1 MKFLIISLLV
11 MFSQF
16 SETHSK
22 SKLEKKLND
31 LKKQTVEIHNNIIS
45 NNKELKI
52 IKLDIDRNRQKQI
65 IYLKYIKDKEV
76 LGKRLF
82 FLLQEKL
89 YVSEISRILK
99 GMQSSSDYSVSKQI
113 IRGFF
118 FNQVKVGIDNYF
130 QSFENLKIVNQ
141 DLENKLYSY
150 KEKKKKLN
158 TELQN
163 LEKKILQVSL
173 LQKKFIA
180 NPEAKKREKKVKK
193 SAKNINELV
202 KGVKVPKLKKT
213 KSMTTRFQMPL
224 QASIV
229 SEFGQNKA
237 DKIFKNGVIFEVSE
251 DSFVASPFDGIIV
264 FANKFKS
271 YGNLV
276 IIENDSGYFCIL
288 AGMDN
293 IIISSGNKVFK
304 GEPIARISKKFKNKL
319 YFELRKNGKIINPK
333 SKVEIL

>member
-11 MFSQF
+11 MLSQF

-65 IYLKYIKDKEV
+65 IYLRYIKDKEV

-130 QSFENLKIVNQ
+130 QSFENLKVVNQ

-158 TELQN
+158 TELKN

-202 KGVKVPKLKKT
+202 KGVKVPKLKKK
-213 KSMTTRFQMPL
+213 KSITTRFQMPL

-276 IIENDSGYFCIL
+276 IIENDNGYFCIL

-304 GEPIARISKKFKNKL
+304 GEPIARISKKLKNKL

>member
-11 MFSQF
+11 MLSQF
-16 SETHSK
+16 SETNSK

-65 IYLKYIKDKEV
+65 IYLRYIKDKEV
-76 LGKRLF
+76 LGTRLF

-89 YVSEISRILK
+89 YVSEISRLLK

-118 FNQVKVGIDNYF
+118 FNQVKVGIENYF
-130 QSFENLKIVNQ
+130 QSFENLKVVNQ
-141 DLENKLYSY
+141 DLGNKLYSY

-158 TELQN
+158 TELKN

-202 KGVKVPKLKKT
+202 KGVKVPKLNKK
-213 KSMTTRFQMPL
+213 KKNTTRFQMPL

-276 IIENDSGYFCIL
+276 IIENDNGYFCIL

-304 GEPIARISKKFKNKL
+304 GEPIARVSKKLKNKL

>member
-1 MKFLIISLLV
+1 MKSLIILFLII
-11 MFSQF
+11 FSSF
-16 SETHSK
+16 SEANSK

-31 LKKQTVEIHNNIIS
+31 LKKQTVEIHNNILS

-52 IKLDIDRNRQKQI
+52 IKLDIDRNKQKQI
-65 IYLKYIKDKEV
+65 IYLRYIKDKEV

-89 YVSEISRILK
+89 YVSEISRFLK
-99 GMQSSSDYSVSKQI
+99 GIQSSSDYSVSKQI

-118 FNQVKVGIDNYF
+118 YNQVKIGIDNYF
-130 QSFENLKIVNQ
+130 QSFENLKMVNQ
-141 DLENKLYSY
+141 DLENKLLSY
-150 KEKKKKLN
+150 KEKKKKLSK
-158 TELQN
+158 ELKS

-180 NPEAKKREKKVKK
+180 NPEAKKREKKVKR

-202 KGVKVPKLKKT
+202 KGVKVPKFKK
-213 KSMTTRFQMPL
+213 KKRITTGFQMPL
-224 QASIV
+224 QTSIV
-229 SEFGQNKA
+229 SEFGQNKT
-237 DKIFKNGVIFEVSE
+237 DKIFKNGVIFEISE

-271 YGNLV
+271 YGNLI
-276 IIENDSGYFCIL
+276 IIENDNGYFCIL

-304 GEPIARISKKFKNKL
+304 GEPIARVKKKLKNKL

>member
-11 MFSQF
+11 MLSQF

-65 IYLKYIKDKEV
+65 IYLRYIKDKEV
-76 LGKRLF
+76 LGTRLF

-89 YVSEISRILK
+89 YVSEISRLLK

-118 FNQVKVGIDNYF
+118 FNQVKVGIENYF
-130 QSFENLKIVNQ
+130 QSFENLKVVNQ
-141 DLENKLYSY
+141 DLGNKLYSY

-158 TELQN
+158 TELKN
-163 LEKKILQVSL
+163 LENKILQVSL

-202 KGVKVPKLKKT
+202 KGVKVPKLNKK
-213 KSMTTRFQMPL
+213 KKITTRFQMPL

-264 FANKFKS
+264 FANRFKS

-276 IIENDSGYFCIL
+276 IIENDNGYFCIL

-304 GEPIARISKKFKNKL
+304 GEPIARISKKLKNKL

>member
-1 MKFLIISLLV
+1 MKFLIISFLIML
-11 MFSQF
+11 SQF
-16 SETHSK
+16 SETYSK
-22 SKLEKKLND
+22 SKLEKKLNN
-31 LKKQTVEIHNNIIS
+31 LKKQTVELHNNIIS
-45 NNKELKI
+45 NNKELKF

-65 IYLKYIKDKEV
+65 IYLRYIKDKEV

-82 FLLQEKL
+82 FLQQEKL
-89 YVSEISRILK
+89 YVSEISRLLK

-130 QSFENLKIVNQ
+130 QSFENLKVVNQ

-202 KGVKVPKLKKT
+202 KGVKVPKLKK
-213 KSMTTRFQMPL
+213 KKKIITRFQMPL

-264 FANKFKS
+264 YANKFKS

-276 IIENDSGYFCIL
+276 IVENDNGYFCIL

-304 GEPIARISKKFKNKL
+304 GEPNARISKKLKNKL
-319 YFELRKNGKIINPK
+319 YFELKKNGKIINPK

>member
-11 MFSQF
+11 MLSQF

-65 IYLKYIKDKEV
+65 IYLRYIKDKEV
-76 LGKRLF
+76 LGTRLF

-89 YVSEISRILK
+89 YVSEISRLLK
-99 GMQSSSDYSVSKQI
+99 GLQSSSDYSVSKQI

-130 QSFENLKIVNQ
+130 QSFENLKVVNQ

-158 TELQN
+158 TELKN
-163 LEKKILQVSL
+163 LENKILQVSL

-202 KGVKVPKLKKT
+202 KGVKVPKLNKK
-213 KSMTTRFQMPL
+213 KNITTRFQMPL

-264 FANKFKS
+264 FANRFKS

-276 IIENDSGYFCIL
+276 IIENDNGYFCIL

-304 GEPIARISKKFKNKL
+304 GEPIARISKKLKNKL

>member
-1 MKFLIISLLV
+1 MKFLIISLFIVL
-11 MFSQF
+11 SQF
-16 SETHSK
+16 SDSLSK
-22 SKLEKKLND
+22 NKLEKKLYG

-45 NNKELKI
+45 NNKELKV

-65 IYLKYIKDKEV
+65 IYLRYIKDKEV

-89 YVSEISRILK
+89 YVSEISRLLK
-99 GMQSSSDYSVSKQI
+99 GMQSSSDYSISKQI

-130 QSFENLKIVNQ
+130 QSFENLKVVNQ
-141 DLENKLYSY
+141 DLENKLSSY
-150 KEKKKKLN
+150 KEKKKKLGS
-158 TELQN
+158 ELKN

-202 KGVKVPKLKKT
+202 KGVKVPKLKK
-213 KSMTTRFQMPL
+213 KQNITTRFQMPL
-224 QASIV
+224 QTSIV
-229 SEFGQNKA
+229 SEFGQNKTN
-237 DKIFKNGVIFEVSE
+237 KIFKNGVIFEVSQ

-276 IIENDSGYFCIL
+276 IIENDNGYFCIL
-288 AGMDN
+288 AGMNN
-293 IIISSGNKVFK
+293 IIISSGNKVLK
-304 GEPIARISKKFKNKL
+304 GEPIARVSKKLKNKL

>member
-11 MFSQF
+11 MLSQF

-65 IYLKYIKDKEV
+65 IYLRYIKDKEV

-89 YVSEISRILK
+89 YVSEISRLLK

-130 QSFENLKIVNQ
+130 QSFENLKVVNQ

-158 TELQN
+158 TELKN

-202 KGVKVPKLKKT
+202 KGVKVPKLNKK
-213 KSMTTRFQMPL
+213 KKNTTRFQMPL

-276 IIENDSGYFCIL
+276 IIENDNGYFCIL

-304 GEPIARISKKFKNKL
+304 GEPIARISKKLKNKL